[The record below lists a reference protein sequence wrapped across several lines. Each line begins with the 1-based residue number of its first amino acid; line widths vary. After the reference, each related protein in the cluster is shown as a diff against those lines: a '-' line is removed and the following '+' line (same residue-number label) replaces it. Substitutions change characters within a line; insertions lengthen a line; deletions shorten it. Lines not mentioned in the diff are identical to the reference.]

1 MRISLALAKPA
12 RPSPFT
18 RRRAAEFQRQ
28 SGATEAIVVRTS
40 GVARRSTI
48 EKVLFPP
55 FRPGAA
61 HVVILRPID
70 LVRPIPGRAKKRQHG
85 ADDFAQQG
93 NKNGCGK
100 YHVTSHAKS

>member
-1 MRISLALAKPA
+1 VPVKAGATVA
-12 RPSPFT
+12 FT
-18 RRRAAEFQRQ
+18 RRRAAEFERQ
-28 SGATEAIVVRTS
+28 SGGTEGIVARTS
-40 GVARRSTI
+40 GAAGGCAI
-48 EKVLFPP
+48 EKMLFPP

-70 LVRPIPGRAKKRQHG
+70 LVRPIPGWTKKRQHG

-100 YHVTSHAKS
+100 YHVTPHAKR